1 MNEMTAR
8 EEGGGGL
15 CRPASQAS
23 DGARGGETGAGPAVI
38 PTRQGGDGN
47 LSEAGGTH
55 GHRIK

>member
-1 MNEMTAR
+1 MNEVTAR

-15 CRPASQAS
+15 CRPPSQAS
-23 DGARGGETGAGPAVI
+23 DGVQGVETGAGPAVI
-38 PTRQGGDGN
+38 PTQQGGDSN